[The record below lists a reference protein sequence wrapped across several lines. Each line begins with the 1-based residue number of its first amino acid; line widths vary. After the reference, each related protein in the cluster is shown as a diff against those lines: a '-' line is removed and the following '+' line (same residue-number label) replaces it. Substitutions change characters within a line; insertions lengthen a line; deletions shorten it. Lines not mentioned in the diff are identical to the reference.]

1 MFLHKAGVYVSKMP
15 ENIVEIYRR
24 YLDGTSTRVELDL
37 LLKYF
42 EQAPKEDLE
51 KLIDTAFERAL
62 DATADDG
69 IDERLQRVQSKL
81 MDHTLRKPVRPLWK
95 QSWAAVAACILVVL
109 GCYYLLQEQSFP
121 VEDIAAPKHA
131 LFIKNAKGERIAIDG
146 KTGASLRAGNMQL
159 SVVDTQTIRLSQVH
173 DLTVASEPHTFYTE
187 RSDFRI
193 LLEDGSIVTLNAHSS
208 ITLRIP
214 FDADERVV
222 SLVGEGFFDIVHDAK
237 RPFKVHTA
245 NTWIEVLGTQFNVK
259 GYPES
264 DEVETVLVEGKVALS
279 QDGHAERVI
288 LAPGEK
294 ALSNSD
300 GIQLAKARTQ
310 QAIAWKDR
318 YFSYEDQ
325 SLEKVLQ
332 DIAAWYGT
340 ELDTL
345 NIPQDNRI
353 YMKINKNLPL
363 SEVLL
368 LLHETSNLQYKFENG
383 EISIQ

>member
-1 MFLHKAGVYVSKMP
+1 MS
-15 ENIVEIYRR
+15 ENIGEIYRR
-24 YLDGTSTRVELDL
+24 YLDGTLTRVELDL

-51 KLIDTAFERAL
+51 KLIDTAFEQRPEAI
-62 DATADDG
+62 ADNR
-69 IDERLQRVQSKL
+69 IDERLQRVQSNL
-81 MDHTLRKPVRPLWK
+81 IDHTLRIPVRPLWK
-95 QSWAAVAACILVVL
+95 QSWAAIAACILVVL
-109 GCYYLLQEQSFP
+109 GCYYLLQEKPLP
-121 VEDIAAPKHA
+121 VEDIAAPTHA
-131 LFIKNAKGERIAIDG
+131 LFIKNAKGERIEIDG
-146 KTGASLRAGNMQL
+146 KTGTSLRAGNLQL
-159 SVVDTQTIRLSQVH
+159 SIVDTQTIRLSQAH
-173 DLTVASEPHTFYTE
+173 DVTVVSEPHTFYTE

-208 ITLRIP
+208 ITLRTP

-222 SLVGEGFFDIVHDAK
+222 SLVGEGFFDITHDAK

-259 GYPES
+259 GYPEG
-264 DEVETVLVEGKVALS
+264 DDVETVLVKGKVALS
-279 QDGHAERVI
+279 QDGKPGRVI

-294 ALSNSD
+294 AVSNSD

-325 SLEKVLQ
+325 SLGKVLQ
-332 DIAAWYGT
+332 EIAAWYGT

-345 NIPQDNRI
+345 NMPQGNRI

-363 SEVLL
+363 SEVLQ